1 MASRRIHEG
10 GALAVNAC
18 DGSLWSVLEDF
29 LMGCEV
35 DGYIEIDW
43 HAGMDL
49 KKLKTSHGTRT
60 VPPYQEGEAS
70 TMSNGPKAPPQM
82 MGVVLVA
89 VTPPADGQ
97 QPGLPGF
104 T

>member
-1 MASRRIHEG
+1 MIVKARMASRRIHEG

-49 KKLKTSHGTRT
+49 KKLKTSHGTRIT
-60 VPPYQEGEAS
+60 FYGNLDCGNILIQRNRLARSG
-70 TMSNGPKAPPQM
+70 GRH
-82 MGVVLVA
+82 
-89 VTPPADGQ
+89 
-97 QPGLPGF
+97 
-104 T
+104 